1 MSQAD
6 VVVALKE
13 HGPMTRI
20 EISKRTG
27 INPFTLASTL
37 KVMKRNGT
45 VESEPAPKEGKSIPP
60 HIYRLKKV
68 VERQK

>member
-27 INPFTLASTL
+27 INPFTLATTL
-37 KVMKRNGT
+37 KNMKRNGT
-45 VESEPAPKEGKSIPP
+45 VESEPAPQGKTTPR
-60 HIYRLKKV
+60 HIYRLKEA
-68 VERQK
+68 VERLR